1 MKVFY
6 FVAWLVRKL
15 AKSISASQDNFKERL
30 RYRPGEGVFMFISI
44 SVLTFIAMLLP
55 VIAYADTWP
64 QVASFFAGYWTAS
77 GCYFVYSIFSVLY
90 DKFSQE
96 QEEFVNKLKR

>member
-6 FVAWLVRKL
+6 FIAWLVRKL
-15 AKSISASQDNFKERL
+15 AKSIARAQDNFKERL
-30 RYRPGEGVFMFISI
+30 SYRPGEGVAMFIGISI
-44 SVLTFIAMLLP
+44 LTFIVMLLP

-64 QVASFFAGYWTAS
+64 QVASFFAGYWIAS
-77 GCYFVYSIFSVLY
+77 GCYFVYSILSVLY

-96 QEEFVNKLKR
+96 QEDFVNKLKR